1 MNFHLLF
8 KVKIKKYLY
17 NLKMNVISLIFSI
30 LAALEHIYILYLET
44 VITDSEKTSK
54 VFGIGSNELKTK
66 TVSALLK
73 NQGIYNGLLSVLLF
87 ISIFRSEIFWIRLFL
102 TYIIIVAIY
111 GGITSNPK
119 IIFKQGSLAIIA
131 LLFSFY

>member
-1 MNFHLLF
+1 
-8 KVKIKKYLY
+8 
-17 NLKMNVISLIFSI
+17 MNVISLIFSI

-44 VITDSEKTSK
+44 IITDSEKTSK
-54 VFGIGSNELKTK
+54 VFGIEINELKTK
-66 TVSALLK
+66 TVSTLLK
-73 NQGIYNGLLSVLLF
+73 NQGVYNGLLSILLF
-87 ISIFRSEIFWIRLFL
+87 ISIFRNEIFWIRLFL
-102 TYIIIVAIY
+102 AYIIIVAIY